1 MKTKNEIIIDG
12 VHHVLVPDSNTSCKI
27 ICTDICSLRREC
39 TKCVSCAGIHVCI
52 CSLIMK
58 EPASHF
64 EIKKRKVYTK
74 KNTHETTKRDNN

>member
-12 VHHVLVPDSNTSCKI
+12 VHHVLVPDSDASCSS
-27 ICTDICSLRREC
+27 CSLREEC
-39 TKCVSCAGIHVCI
+39 LISGGCLF

-58 EPASHF
+58 ENTSHF

-74 KNTHETTKRDNN
+74 KNTHDTKEGI

>member
-1 MKTKNEIIIDG
+1 MKKKNEIVIDS
-12 VHHVLVPDSNTSCKI
+12 VHHVLIPDSNTSCKT
-27 ICTDICSLRREC
+27 ICTDICSLRKEC
-39 TKCVSCAGIHVCI
+39 ARCVHCL

-74 KNTHETTKRDNN
+74 KNTHDTKEEI

>member
-1 MKTKNEIIIDG
+1 MKTKNEIVIDG
-12 VHHVLVPDSNTSCKI
+12 VRHVLVPDSNTSCVN
-27 ICTDICSLRREC
+27 CTTVCSLRGEC
-39 TKCVSCAGIHVCI
+39 KNAGVRICI

-58 EPASHF
+58 KPSSHF